1 MFIQKSLQKHMFC
14 WLLASTMAL
23 QAHAQNAPDAAN
35 SLKEVQVVNTSPLPG
50 IGIEKNKLPYDVQ
63 TFNSATLRQGNSLN
77 LSEYMTENLNGV
89 NVNDIQGSPYQSDVT
104 YRGLRASATLGA
116 SQGLSVYLDGVRVNE
131 PFGDVVNWDMF
142 PEAAF
147 DNVTLVPGS
156 NPIYG
161 LNTLG
166 GALAFTTKSGLT
178 TQGNELGLS
187 LGSFGRTKIDLTHGS
202 KSEDGWHRFIAGSAF
217 AEQGWRDESAGSL
230 QNLFVKVGRTQ
241 SDSNWDV
248 SFLSGSS
255 KLMGNGLTPSTNY
268 AGLDETSSSGVDG
281 LYERNRKAVYSYPDE
296 TKNTT
301 NLLTFN
307 VQRVLDANT
316 ELSATAYVR
325 RSTQNRIG
333 GDVECEDDGEDGCD
347 SFDDGTEDEIE
358 GEIRRSATSQ
368 TSYGLA
374 ANVTK
379 IWDAHQVTAGAALDK
394 SKSSYSSTE
403 QGCTLDATTRNV
415 STTDCSAAA
424 DNTAAVTGNTTSV
437 GIYLADTLTL
447 SPATH
452 VTFAGRY
459 NRSTV
464 SNTLTDYYDT
474 DVADDWGTGVVAA
487 KETFTYKKF
496 NPSLGLTHKLNDSLT
511 VFGNMGQ
518 SNRVPTVIELGC
530 ADSSNPCQLPTG
542 LQADPFLEQVVSRT
556 IEVGIRW
563 KNERNYALAASAYST
578 NNKNDILFVPSSTAG
593 MGYFDNFSKTR
604 YQGVDLNASKSWG
617 AWSLR
622 TQYSYLYA
630 TYQDNMSL
638 MSGDRTMSITPGTRM
653 AGLPMNTLKLHLDW
667 RMNDQLRLGA
677 STISTSKL
685 ITQGNEDG
693 LVGID
698 DDAAPASADASI
710 KGYTLLNL
718 SATYK
723 AEKGLE
729 FFAKINNAL
738 NKRYET
744 YGLIAANNFAL
755 DGSTLNNTD
764 GEQTVAKFVAPGA
777 TRSLWLGMRYK
788 F

>member
-1 MFIQKSLQKHMFC
+1 MFIKKSMQKPMLC
-14 WLLASTMAL
+14 LLLASAMAL
-23 QAHAQNAPDAAN
+23 QAHAQNAPEAAS

-50 IGIEKNKLPYDVQ
+50 IGIEKSKLPYDVQ

-104 YRGLRASATLGA
+104 YRGFRASATLGA
-116 SQGLSVYLDGVRVNE
+116 AQGLSVYLDGVRVNE

-142 PEAAF
+142 PEVAF

-202 KSEDGWHRFIAGSAF
+202 KSDDGWHRFIAGSAF
-217 AEQGWRDESAGSL
+217 SEQGWRNESAGSL

-241 SDSNWDV
+241 NDSNWDV

-268 AGLDETSSSGVDG
+268 DGVEDPKVVGVAGL
-281 LYERNRKAVYSYPDE
+281 YARNRNAVYSYPDE

-307 VQRVLDANT
+307 AQRVLDANT
-316 ELSATAYVR
+316 ELAATVYLR
-325 RSTQNRIG
+325 KSKQNRIG
-333 GDVECEDDGEDGCD
+333 GDVECDNTTGGSACDNFNGLAPDDEIDGEL
-347 SFDDGTEDEIE
+347 
-358 GEIRRSATSQ
+358 RRSITSQ
-368 TSYGLA
+368 NSYGVA
-374 ANVTK
+374 ANLTK
-379 IWDAHQVTAGAALDK
+379 ILDAHQLTVGAALDK
-394 SKSSYSSTE
+394 SKSAYSAT
-403 QGCTLDATTRNV
+403 QQPCTLNAITRNV
-415 STTDCSAAA
+415 STTDCSRAAG
-424 DNTAAVTGNTTSV
+424 NTAAVTGNSTALGV
-437 GIYLADTLTL
+437 YLADTYTL

-464 SNTLTDYYDT
+464 SNTLTDYFDANN
-474 DVADDWGTGVVAA
+474 DLQAGVVAP

-496 NPSLGLTHKLNDSLT
+496 NPSLGLTHKLNDSMT
-511 VFGNMGQ
+511 VFGNLGQ

-530 ADSSNPCQLPTG
+530 ADKNNPCQLPTG
-542 LQADPFLEQVVSRT
+542 LQADPFLNQVVSQT
-556 IEVGIRW
+556 IEVGMRW
-563 KNERNYALAASAYST
+563 KNERNYALAVSAYST
-578 NNKNDILFVPSSTAG
+578 NNKNDILFTPIAAGG
-593 MGYFDNFSKTR
+593 MGYFANFSKTR
-604 YQGVDLNASKSWG
+604 YQGVDLSASKSWG
-617 AWSLR
+617 VWSLR
-622 TQYSYLYA
+622 TQYSFLYA
-630 TYQDNMSL
+630 TYQDTAKL
-638 MSGDRTMSITPGTRM
+638 MSGDRNMSIKPGTRM

-667 RMNDQLRLGA
+667 QASEKLSLGA
-677 STISTSKL
+677 STVSTSKL
-685 ITQGNEDG
+685 VTQGNEDG
-693 LVGID
+693 LVGLD
-698 DDAAPASADASI
+698 NETVVTDAST

-723 AEKGLE
+723 AEKSLE
-729 FFAKINNAL
+729 FFGKINNAL

-744 YGLIAANNFAL
+744 YGLMAANNFAL
-755 DGSTLNNTD
+755 DGSTLNGTS
-764 GEQTVAKFVAPGA
+764 GEQTIAKFVAPGA

>member
-1 MFIQKSLQKHMFC
+1 MFIKKSMQKPMLC
-14 WLLASTMAL
+14 LLLASAMAL
-23 QAHAQNAPDAAN
+23 QAHAQNAPEAAN

-50 IGIEKNKLPYDVQ
+50 IGIEKSKLPFDVQ
-63 TFNSATLRQGNSLN
+63 TFNSANLRQGNSLN

-104 YRGLRASATLGA
+104 YRGFRASATLGA
-116 SQGLSVYLDGVRVNE
+116 AQGLSVYLDGVRVNE

-142 PEAAF
+142 PEVAF

-202 KSEDGWHRFIAGSAF
+202 KSDDGWHRFIAGSAF
-217 AEQGWRDESAGSL
+217 SEQGWRDESAGSL

-241 SDSNWDV
+241 NDSNWDV

-268 AGLDETSSSGVDG
+268 DGVEDPKVVGVAGL
-281 LYERNRKAVYSYPDE
+281 YARNRNAVYSYPDE

-307 VQRVLDANT
+307 AQRVLDANT
-316 ELSATAYVR
+316 ELAATVYVR
-325 RSTQNRIG
+325 KSKQNRIG
-333 GDVECEDDGEDGCD
+333 GDVECDNTTGGSACDNFNGLAPDDEIDGEL
-347 SFDDGTEDEIE
+347 
-358 GEIRRSATSQ
+358 RRSITSQ
-368 TSYGLA
+368 NSYGVA
-374 ANVTK
+374 ANLTK
-379 IWDAHQVTAGAALDK
+379 ILDAHQLTVGAALDK
-394 SKSSYSSTE
+394 SKSAYSAT
-403 QGCTLDATTRNV
+403 QQACTLNAITRNV
-415 STTDCSAAA
+415 STTDCSRAAG
-424 DNTAAVTGNTTSV
+424 NTAAVTGNSTALGV
-437 GIYLADTLTL
+437 YLADTYTL

-464 SNTLTDYYDT
+464 SNTLTDYFDANN
-474 DVADDWGTGVVAA
+474 DLQAGVVAP

-496 NPSLGLTHKLNDSLT
+496 NPSLGLTHKLNDSMT
-511 VFGNMGQ
+511 VFGNLGQ

-530 ADSSNPCQLPTG
+530 ADKNNPCQLPTG
-542 LQADPFLEQVVSRT
+542 LQADPFLNQVVSQT
-556 IEVGIRW
+556 IEVGMRW
-563 KNERNYALAASAYST
+563 RNERNYALAVSAYST
-578 NNKNDILFVPSSTAG
+578 NNKNDILFTPIAAGG
-593 MGYFDNFSKTR
+593 MGYFANFSKTR
-604 YQGVDLNASKSWG
+604 YQGVDLSASKSWG
-617 AWSLR
+617 VWSLR
-622 TQYSYLYA
+622 TQYSFLYA
-630 TYQDNMSL
+630 TYQDTAKL
-638 MSGDRTMSITPGTRM
+638 MSGDRNMSIKPGTRM

-667 RMNDQLRLGA
+667 QASEKLSLGA
-677 STISTSKL
+677 STVSTSKL
-685 ITQGNEDG
+685 VTQGNEDG
-693 LVGID
+693 LVGLD
-698 DDAAPASADASI
+698 NETVVTDAST

-723 AEKGLE
+723 AEKSLE
-729 FFAKINNAL
+729 FFGKINNAL

-744 YGLIAANNFAL
+744 YGLMAANNFAL
-755 DGSTLNNTD
+755 DGSTLNGTS
-764 GEQTVAKFVAPGA
+764 GEQTIAKFVAPGA

>member
-1 MFIQKSLQKHMFC
+1 MFC
-14 WLLASTMAL
+14 LVLASTITL
-23 QAHAQNAPDAAN
+23 QAHAQNAPEAAN

-178 TQGNELGLS
+178 TQGNELGIS
-187 LGSFGRTKIDLTHGS
+187 FGSFGRTKIDLTHGS
-202 KSEDGWHRFIAGSAF
+202 KSGDGWHRFIAGSAF
-217 AEQGWRDESAGSL
+217 NEQGWRDESAGSL

-241 SDSNWDV
+241 NDSNWDM
-248 SFLSGSS
+248 SFLSGNS

-268 AGLDETSSSGVDG
+268 AGLDEPTSPGVDG

-307 VQRVLDANT
+307 FQRVLDANT
-316 ELSATAYVR
+316 ELAATAYVR

-333 GDVECEDDGEDGCD
+333 GDVECDDGDGLGCD
-347 SFDDGTEDEIE
+347 DFLTPDDTIDGL
-358 GEIRRSATSQ
+358 IRRARTSQ
-368 TSYGLA
+368 TSYGVSTNL
-374 ANVTK
+374 TK
-379 IWDAHQVTAGAALDK
+379 ILDAHQVTAGAALDK
-394 SKSSYSSTE
+394 SKSSYSATE
-403 QGCTLDATTRNV
+403 QECALNDTTRNI
-415 STTDCSAAA
+415 STSDCSAAA
-424 DNTAAVTGNTTSV
+424 YDTASVTGNTTSV

-464 SNTLTDYYDT
+464 SNTLTDFFDANF
-474 DVADDWGTGVVAA
+474 DPQAGVVLA

-496 NPSLGLTHKLNDSLT
+496 NPSVGLTHKLNDSMT
-511 VFGNMGQ
+511 FFGNVGQ

-530 ADSSNPCQLPTG
+530 ADSANPCQLPTG

-556 IEVGIRW
+556 IEVGMRW
-563 KNERNYALAASAYST
+563 RNERNYALAVSAYNT
-578 NNKNDILFVPSSTAG
+578 NNKNDILFTPVSAG
-593 MGYFDNFSKTR
+593 LGYFDNFSKTR

-630 TYQDNMSL
+630 TYQDTMSL

-667 RMNDQLRLGA
+667 RVND
-677 STISTSKL
+677 K
-685 ITQGNEDG
+685 E
-693 LVGID
+693 
-698 DDAAPASADASI
+698 
-710 KGYTLLNL
+710 
-718 SATYK
+718 
-723 AEKGLE
+723 
-729 FFAKINNAL
+729 
-738 NKRYET
+738 
-744 YGLIAANNFAL
+744 
-755 DGSTLNNTD
+755 
-764 GEQTVAKFVAPGA
+764 
-777 TRSLWLGMRYK
+777 
-788 F
+788 

>member
-1 MFIQKSLQKHMFC
+1 MFIQKSLQKPMFC
-14 WLLASTMAL
+14 WLLASTLAI
-23 QAHAQNAPDAAN
+23 QAQAQNAPEAAN

-50 IGIEKNKLPYDVQ
+50 IGIEKSKLPFDVQ

-104 YRGLRASATLGA
+104 YRGFRASATLGA
-116 SQGLSVYLDGVRVNE
+116 AQGLSVYLDGVRVNE
-131 PFGDVVNWDMF
+131 AFGDVVNWDMF
-142 PEAAF
+142 PEVAF

-202 KSEDGWHRFIAGSAF
+202 KSDDGWHRFIAGSAF
-217 AEQGWRDESAGSL
+217 SEQGWRDESAGNL

-241 SDSNWDV
+241 NDSNWDV
-248 SFLSGSS
+248 SFLSGNS

-268 AGLDETSSSGVDG
+268 AGLDETTASGVDG

-307 VQRVLDANT
+307 FQRVLDANT

-333 GDVECEDDGEDGCD
+333 GDVECDEGNIAGCD
-347 SFDDGTEDEIE
+347 DFDTDATNVIDGL
-358 GEIRRSATSQ
+358 IRRSATSQ
-368 TSYGLA
+368 TSYGVATNL
-374 ANVTK
+374 TK
-379 IWDAHQVTAGAALDK
+379 VLDAHQVTAGAALDK
-394 SKSSYSSTE
+394 SKSTYSATE
-403 QGCTLDATTRNV
+403 QECTLNATTRNI
-415 STTDCSAAA
+415 STSDCSAAA
-424 DNTAAVTGNTTSV
+424 YDTAAVTGNTTAV
-437 GIYLADTLTL
+437 GIYLADTYTL
-447 SPATH
+447 APATH

-464 SNTLTDYYDT
+464 SNTLTDFYDT
-474 DVADDWGTGVVAA
+474 DVADGYGTGVVAA
-487 KETFTYKKF
+487 KETFTFKKF
-496 NPSLGLTHKLNDSLT
+496 NPSLGLTHKLNDSMT
-511 VFGNMGQ
+511 FFGNVGQ

-530 ADSSNPCQLPTG
+530 ADSANPCQLPTG
-542 LQADPFLEQVVSRT
+542 LQADPFLEQVVSQT
-556 IEVGIRW
+556 IEVGMRW
-563 KNERNYALAASAYST
+563 RNERNYALAVSAYTT
-578 NNKNDILFVPSSTAG
+578 NNKNDILFTPVSAG
-593 MGYFDNFSKTR
+593 LGYFDNFSKTR
-604 YQGVDLNASKSWG
+604 YQGVDLSASKSWG
-617 AWSLR
+617 VWSLR

-630 TYQDNMSL
+630 TYQDTASL

-667 RMNDQLRLGA
+667 RASEKLSLGA
-677 STISTSKL
+677 STVSTSRL

-698 DDAAPASADASI
+698 DAAAPASADAST

-723 AEKGLE
+723 VEKGLE
-729 FFAKINNAL
+729 FYGKINNAL

-755 DGSTLNNTD
+755 DGSTLNGTS

>member
-1 MFIQKSLQKHMFC
+1 MLIPKFLQIPMFC
-14 WLLASTMAL
+14 LVLNSTLAI
-23 QAHAQNAPDAAN
+23 QAQAQTAPEAAN

-50 IGIEKNKLPYDVQ
+50 IGIEKSKLPYDVQ

-104 YRGLRASATLGA
+104 YRGFRASATLGA
-116 SQGLSVYLDGVRVNE
+116 AQGLSVYLDGVRINE

-142 PEAAF
+142 PEVAL

-178 TQGNELGLS
+178 TQGNELGIS

-217 AEQGWRDESAGSL
+217 AEQGWRDESAGNL

-241 SDSNWDV
+241 NDSNWDV
-248 SFLSGSS
+248 SFLSGNS

-281 LYERNRKAVYSYPDE
+281 LYERNRNAVYSYPDE

-316 ELSATAYVR
+316 ELAATAYVR

-333 GDVECEDDGEDGCD
+333 GDVECIDVDGLGCD
-347 SFDDGTEDEIE
+347 DFLTPDDTIDGL
-358 GEIRRSATSQ
+358 IRRSATSQ

-379 IWDAHQVTAGAALDK
+379 ILDAHQVTAGAALDK

-403 QGCTLDATTRNV
+403 QECTLNDTTRNI
-415 STTDCSAAA
+415 STSDCSAAA
-424 DNTAAVTGNTTSV
+424 YDTAAVTGNTTSV
-437 GIYLADTLTL
+437 GIYVADTLSL

-464 SNTLTDYYDT
+464 SNTLTDYYDQDN
-474 DVADDWGTGVVAA
+474 DVYIAGVVAA

-496 NPSLGLTHKLNDSLT
+496 NPSLGLTHKLNDRT
-511 VFGNMGQ
+511 TFFGNVGQ
-518 SNRVPTVIELGC
+518 SNRVPTVMELGC
-530 ADSSNPCQLPTG
+530 ADSTNPCQLPTG

-556 IEVGIRW
+556 IEVGMRW
-563 KNERNYALAASAYST
+563 KNERNYALAVSAYST
-578 NNKNDILFVPSSTAG
+578 NNKNDILFTPVSAG
-593 MGYFDNFSKTR
+593 LGYFDNFSKTR

-630 TYQDNMSL
+630 TYQDTMSL

-667 RMNDQLRLGA
+667 RMNDKLSLGA

-698 DDAAPASADASI
+698 DAAAPASADASI

-744 YGLIAANNFAL
+744 YGLMAANNFAL
-755 DGSTLNNTD
+755 DGSTLNGTD

-777 TRSLWLGMRYK
+777 ARSLWLGMRYK

>member
-1 MFIQKSLQKHMFC
+1 MSIQTSLKKPCF
-14 WLLASTMAL
+14 LLALASTFAI
-23 QAHAQNAPDAAN
+23 QAQAENAPEAAN

-104 YRGLRASATLGA
+104 YRGFRASATLGA
-116 SQGLSVYLDGVRVNE
+116 AQGLSVYLDGVRVNE
-131 PFGDVVNWDMF
+131 AFGDVVNWDMF
-142 PEAAF
+142 PEVAF
-147 DNVTLVPGS
+147 DNVSLVPGS

-187 LGSFGRTKIDLTHGS
+187 LGSCGRTKIDLTHGS

-217 AEQGWRDESAGSL
+217 SEQGWRDESAGSL

-241 SDSNWDV
+241 NDSNWDV
-248 SFLSGSS
+248 SFLSGNS

-268 AGLDETSSSGVDG
+268 AGLDETTASGVDG

-333 GDVECEDDGEDGCD
+333 GDVECDDGDGTGCD
-347 SFDDGTEDEIE
+347 DFLSPDDTIDGL
-358 GEIRRSATSQ
+358 IRRSATSQ
-368 TSYGLA
+368 TSYGVATNL
-374 ANVTK
+374 TK
-379 IWDAHQVTAGAALDK
+379 ILDAHQVTAGAALDK
-394 SKSSYSSTE
+394 SKSTYSATE
-403 QGCTLDATTRNV
+403 QECTLNATTRNI
-415 STTDCSAAA
+415 STSDCSAAA
-424 DNTAAVTGNTTSV
+424 YDTAAVTGNTTAL
-437 GIYLADTLTL
+437 GIYLADTYTL

-474 DVADDWGTGVVAA
+474 NNADNWGTGVVAA

-496 NPSLGLTHKLNDSLT
+496 NPSLGLTHKLNDSMTL
-511 VFGNMGQ
+511 FGNVGQ

-530 ADSSNPCQLPTG
+530 ADSANPCQLPTG

-556 IEVGIRW
+556 IEVGMRW
-563 KNERNYALAASAYST
+563 RNERNYALAVSAYTT
-578 NNKNDILFVPSSTAG
+578 NNKNDILFTPVSAG
-593 MGYFDNFSKTR
+593 LGYFDNFSKTR
-604 YQGVDLNASKSWG
+604 YQGVDLSASKSWG
-617 AWSLR
+617 VWSLR

-630 TYQDNMSL
+630 TYQDTASL
-638 MSGDRTMSITPGTRM
+638 MSGDRIMSITPGTRM

-667 RMNDQLRLGA
+667 RASEKLSLGA
-677 STISTSKL
+677 TTVSTSRL

-698 DDAAPASADASI
+698 DAAAPASADAST

-723 AEKGLE
+723 VEKGLD
-729 FFAKINNAL
+729 FYGKINNAL

-755 DGSTLNNTD
+755 DGSTLNGTS

-777 TRSLWLGMRYK
+777 SRSLWLGMRYK

>member
-1 MFIQKSLQKHMFC
+1 MSIQTSLKKTCF
-14 WLLASTMAL
+14 LLALASNLAI
-23 QAHAQNAPDAAN
+23 QAHAQNAPEATN

-50 IGIEKNKLPYDVQ
+50 MGIEKSKLPYDVQ
-63 TFNSATLRQGNSLN
+63 TFNSATMRQGNSLN
-77 LSEYMTENLNGV
+77 LSEYITENLNGV

-104 YRGLRASATLGA
+104 YRGFRASATLGA
-116 SQGLSVYLDGVRVNE
+116 AQGLSVYLDGVRVNE

-142 PEAAF
+142 PEIAF
-147 DNVTLVPGS
+147 ENVTLVPGS

-178 TQGNELGLS
+178 TQGNELGMS

-217 AEQGWRDESAGSL
+217 SEQGWRDESAGNL

-241 SDSNWDV
+241 NDSNWDV
-248 SFLSGSS
+248 SFLSGNS

-268 AGLDETSSSGVDG
+268 GGVADPNSAGVAG

-307 VQRVLDANT
+307 VQRMLDANT
-316 ELSATAYVR
+316 ELAATAYVR
-325 RSTQNRIG
+325 RSTQNRLA
-333 GDVECEDDGEDGCD
+333 GDVECANATGGTATDCNDFETPLYEIDGL
-347 SFDDGTEDEIE
+347 
-358 GEIRRSATSQ
+358 IRRSATSQ
-368 TSYGLA
+368 TSYGVATNL
-374 ANVTK
+374 TK

-394 SKSSYSSTE
+394 SKSTYSATE
-403 QGCTLDATTRNV
+403 QECTLNATTRNI
-415 STTDCSAAA
+415 STSDCSAAA
-424 DNTAAVTGNTTSV
+424 YDTAAVTGNTTAV

-464 SNTLTDYYDT
+464 SNTLTDYYDANN
-474 DVADDWGTGVVAA
+474 VWQAGVVAA

-496 NPSLGLTHKLNDSLT
+496 NPSLGLTHKLNDSMT
-511 VFGNMGQ
+511 FFGNVGQ

-530 ADSSNPCQLPTG
+530 ADSANPCQLPTG
-542 LQADPFLEQVVSRT
+542 LQADPFLKQVVSQT
-556 IEVGIRW
+556 IEVGMRW
-563 KNERNYALAASAYST
+563 KNERNYSLAVSAYTT
-578 NNKNDILFVPSSTAG
+578 NNKNDILFKPSTTAG
-593 MGYFDNFSKTR
+593 MGYFENFSKTR
-604 YQGVDLNASKSWG
+604 YQGVDLSASKSWG
-617 AWSLR
+617 VWSLR

-630 TYQDNMSL
+630 TYQDTASL
-638 MSGDRTMSITPGTRM
+638 MSGDRIMSITPGTRM

-667 RMNDQLRLGA
+667 RASEKLSLGA
-677 STISTSKL
+677 TTVSTSRL

-698 DDAAPASADASI
+698 DAAAPASADAST

-723 AEKGLE
+723 VEKGLD
-729 FFAKINNAL
+729 FYGKINNAL

-755 DGSTLNNTD
+755 DGSTLNGTS

-777 TRSLWLGMRYK
+777 SRSLWLGMRYK

>member
-1 MFIQKSLQKHMFC
+1 MFC
-14 WLLASTMAL
+14 LLLASTLAI
-23 QAHAQNAPDAAN
+23 QAHAQNAPEAAN

-50 IGIEKNKLPYDVQ
+50 IGIEKSKLPYDVQ

-104 YRGLRASATLGA
+104 YRGFRASATLGA
-116 SQGLSVYLDGVRVNE
+116 AQGLSVYLDGVRVNE
-131 PFGDVVNWDMF
+131 AFGDVVNWDMF
-142 PEAAF
+142 PEVAF

-217 AEQGWRDESAGSL
+217 SEQGWRDESAGSL
-230 QNLFVKVGRTQ
+230 QNLFVKLGRTQ
-241 SDSNWDV
+241 NDSNWDV
-248 SFLSGSS
+248 SFLSGNS

-268 AGLDETSSSGVDG
+268 AGLDETTASGVDG

-307 VQRVLDANT
+307 FQRVLDANT
-316 ELSATAYVR
+316 ELSATAYIR

-333 GDVECEDDGEDGCD
+333 GDVECDDEDDDGCSTLD
-347 SFDDGTEDEIE
+347 GVDDTIE
-358 GEIRRSATSQ
+358 GEIRRSTTSQ
-368 TSYGLA
+368 TSYGVA
-374 ANVTK
+374 TNITK

-415 STTDCSAAA
+415 STSDCSAAA

-437 GIYLADTLTL
+437 GIYLADTYTL

-474 DVADDWGTGVVAA
+474 NNDDDWGTGVVAA

-496 NPSLGLTHKLNDSLT
+496 NPSLGLTHKLNDSMT
-511 VFGNMGQ
+511 FFGNVGQ

-530 ADSSNPCQLPTG
+530 ADSANPCQLPTG
-542 LQADPFLEQVVSRT
+542 LQADPFLEQVVSQT
-556 IEVGIRW
+556 IEVGMRW
-563 KNERNYALAASAYST
+563 KNERNYALAVSAYTT
-578 NNKNDILFVPSSTAG
+578 NNKNDILFTPVSAG
-593 MGYFDNFSKTR
+593 LGYFDNFSKTR
-604 YQGVDLNASKSWG
+604 YQGVDLSASKSWG
-617 AWSLR
+617 VWSLR

-630 TYQDNMSL
+630 TYQDTASL

-667 RMNDQLRLGA
+667 RANEKLSLGA
-677 STISTSKL
+677 STVSTSRL

-698 DDAAPASADASI
+698 DDASPASADAST

-729 FFAKINNAL
+729 FYGKINNAL

-755 DGSTLNNTD
+755 DGSTLNGTS

-777 TRSLWLGMRYK
+777 TRSLLLGMRYK

>member
-1 MFIQKSLQKHMFC
+1 MFINKSLQKPMFC
-14 WLLASTMAL
+14 LLLASTL
-23 QAHAQNAPDAAN
+23 SIQAHAQNAPEAAN

-50 IGIEKNKLPYDVQ
+50 IGIEKSKLPYDVQ

-104 YRGLRASATLGA
+104 YRGFRASATLGA
-116 SQGLSVYLDGVRVNE
+116 AQGLSVYLDGVRVNE
-131 PFGDVVNWDMF
+131 AFGDVVNWDMF
-142 PEAAF
+142 PEVAF

-217 AEQGWRDESAGSL
+217 SEQGWRDESAGSL
-230 QNLFVKVGRTQ
+230 QNLFVKLGRTQ
-241 SDSNWDV
+241 NDSNWDV
-248 SFLSGSS
+248 SFLSGNS

-268 AGLDETSSSGVDG
+268 AGLDETTASGVDG

-307 VQRVLDANT
+307 FQRVLDANT
-316 ELSATAYVR
+316 ELSATAYIR

-333 GDVECEDDGEDGCD
+333 GDVECDDNDDDGCSTLDGV
-347 SFDDGTEDEIE
+347 DDTIDGL
-358 GEIRRSATSQ
+358 IRRSATSQ
-368 TSYGLA
+368 TSYGVATNL
-374 ANVTK
+374 TK

-394 SKSSYSSTE
+394 SKSTYSATE
-403 QGCTLDATTRNV
+403 QECTLNATTRNI
-415 STTDCSAAA
+415 STSDCSAAA
-424 DNTAAVTGNTTSV
+424 YDTAAVTGNTTAL
-437 GIYLADTLTL
+437 GIYLADTFTL

-474 DVADDWGTGVVAA
+474 NNADDWGTGVVAA

-496 NPSLGLTHKLNDSLT
+496 NPSLGLTHKLNDSMT
-511 VFGNMGQ
+511 FFGNVGQ

-530 ADSSNPCQLPTG
+530 ADSANPCQLPTG
-542 LQADPFLEQVVSRT
+542 LQADPFLEQVVSQT
-556 IEVGIRW
+556 IEVGMRW
-563 KNERNYALAASAYST
+563 KNERNYALAVSAYTT
-578 NNKNDILFVPSSTAG
+578 NNKNDILFTPVSAG
-593 MGYFDNFSKTR
+593 LGYFDNFSKTR
-604 YQGVDLNASKSWG
+604 YQGVDLSASKSWG
-617 AWSLR
+617 VWSLR

-630 TYQDNMSL
+630 TYQDTASL

-667 RMNDQLRLGA
+667 RANEKLSLGA
-677 STISTSKL
+677 STVSTSRL

-698 DDAAPASADASI
+698 DDASPASADAST

-729 FFAKINNAL
+729 FYGKINNAL

-755 DGSTLNNTD
+755 DGSTLNGTS

-777 TRSLWLGMRYK
+777 TRSLLLGMRYK

>member
-1 MFIQKSLQKHMFC
+1 MSAHKSLNPP
-14 WLLASTMAL
+14 LLLAALASTVAFYS
-23 QAHAQNAPDAAN
+23 HAQSTTDALN
-35 SLKEVQVVNTSPLPG
+35 SLKEVQVINTSPLPG

-104 YRGLRASATLGA
+104 YRGFRASATLGA

-142 PEAAF
+142 PEIAF

-202 KSEDGWHRFIAGSAF
+202 KSDDGWHRFIAGSAF
-217 AEQGWRDESAGSL
+217 SEQGWRDESAGSL

-241 SDSNWDV
+241 NDNNWDL
-248 SFLSGSS
+248 SFLSGNS

-268 AGLDETSSSGVDG
+268 GGVQDPTSAGVAG

-307 VQRVLDANT
+307 FQRVLDANT
-316 ELSATAYVR
+316 ELAATAYVR

-333 GDVECEDDGEDGCD
+333 GDVECADVTGGTATDCNDFDTPLYEIDGL
-347 SFDDGTEDEIE
+347 
-358 GEIRRSATSQ
+358 IRRSTTSQ
-368 TSYGLA
+368 TSYGVATNL
-374 ANVTK
+374 TK
-379 IWDAHQVTAGAALDK
+379 ILDAHQVTVGAALDK
-394 SKSSYSSTE
+394 SKSTYSATE
-403 QGCTLDATTRNV
+403 QSCTLDAVTRNI
-415 STTDCSAAA
+415 STSDCAAA
-424 DNTAAVTGNTTSV
+424 AYNTAAVTGNTTAV
-437 GIYLADTLTL
+437 GIYLADTYTL

-474 DVADDWGTGVVAA
+474 DIADGYGTGVVAP
-487 KETFTYKKF
+487 KESFTFKKF
-496 NPSLGLTHKLNDSLT
+496 NPSLGMVHKLSDSMT
-511 VFGNMGQ
+511 VFGNVGQ

-530 ADSSNPCQLPTG
+530 ADSTNPCQLPTG
-542 LQADPFLEQVVSRT
+542 LQADPELKQVVSQT
-556 IEVGIRW
+556 IEVGMRW
-563 KNERNYALAASAYST
+563 KNERNYALAVSAYST
-578 NNKNDILFVPSSTAG
+578 NNKNDILFTPIASGG
-593 MGYFDNFSKTR
+593 MGYFANFSKTR
-604 YQGVDLNASKSWG
+604 YQGVDLSASKSWG
-617 AWSLR
+617 VWSFR
-622 TQYSYLYA
+622 TQYSFLYS
-630 TYQDNMSL
+630 TYQDTASL
-638 MSGDRTMSITPGTRM
+638 MSGNRNMSVTPGTRM

-667 RMNDQLRLGA
+667 QASEKLSLGA
-677 STISTSKL
+677 STVSTSKR

-693 LVGID
+693 LIGLDNETV
-698 DDAAPASADASI
+698 AADAST

-729 FFAKINNAL
+729 FFGKINNAL

-744 YGLIAANNFAL
+744 YGLMAANNFAL
-755 DGSTLNNTD
+755 DGSTLNGTA
-764 GEQTVAKFVAPGA
+764 GEQTIAKFVAPGA
-777 TRSLWLGMRYK
+777 KRSLWLGMRYK

>member
-1 MFIQKSLQKHMFC
+1 MLIKK
-14 WLLASTMAL
+14 LLKTRPLVTAIACGFAL
-23 QAHAQNAPDAAN
+23 HAQAQNAPEAAN
-35 SLKEVQVVNTSPLPG
+35 RLKEVQVVNTSPLPG
-50 IGIEKNKLPYDVQ
+50 IGIEKSKLPYEVQ

-77 LSEYMTENLNGV
+77 LSEYLTENLNGV

-104 YRGLRASATLGA
+104 YRGFRASATLGA

-131 PFGDVVNWDMF
+131 AFGDVVNWDMF

-202 KSEDGWHRFIAGSAF
+202 KSADGWHRFIAGTAF
-217 AEQGWRDESAGSL
+217 SEQGWRDESAGSL

-241 SDSNWDV
+241 NDNNWDV
-248 SFLSGSS
+248 SFLTGSS
-255 KLMGNGLTPSTNY
+255 KLLGNGLTPSTNY
-268 AGLDETSSSGVDG
+268 DGVEDPKAAGVAG

-307 VQRVLDANT
+307 FQRLLDANT

-325 RSTQNRIG
+325 KGKQNRLG
-333 GDVECEDDGEDGCD
+333 GDVECDDNGLAGCD
-347 SFDDGTEDEIE
+347 AFDTGTPADNDVIDGL
-358 GEIRRSATSQ
+358 IRRSSTSQ
-368 TSYGLA
+368 TSYGVATNL
-374 ANVTK
+374 TK
-379 IWDAHQVTAGAALDK
+379 ILDAHQLTVGAALDK
-394 SKSSYSSTE
+394 SKSTYSASE
-403 QGCTLDATTRNV
+403 QECTLNPTNRNI
-415 STTDCSAAA
+415 STSDCSAAA
-424 DNTAAVTGNTTSV
+424 DTTAGVTGNTTAL
-437 GIYLADTLTL
+437 GIYLADTFTL

-452 VTFAGRY
+452 VTLAGRY
-459 NRSTV
+459 NRSSV
-464 SNTLTDYYDT
+464 SNTLTDYFDANN
-474 DVADDWGTGVVAA
+474 DPQAGVVAP
-487 KETFTYKKF
+487 KESFTFKKF
-496 NPSLGLTHKLNDSLT
+496 NPSLGLTHKLNDGLT
-511 VFGNMGQ
+511 VFGNVGQ

-530 ADSSNPCQLPTG
+530 ADKNNPCQLPTG
-542 LQADPFLEQVVSRT
+542 LQADPFLEQVVSQT
-556 IEVGIRW
+556 IEVGMRW
-563 KNERNYALAASAYST
+563 KNERDYALAVSGYST
-578 NNKNDILFVPSSTAG
+578 NNKNDILFTPIATGG
-593 MGYFDNFSKTR
+593 MGYFANFSKTR
-604 YQGVDLNASKSWG
+604 YQGVDLSASKSWG
-617 AWSLR
+617 VWSLR

-630 TYQDNMSL
+630 TYQDTASL
-638 MSGDRTMSITPGTRM
+638 MSGDRNMSIKPGTRM
-653 AGLPMNTLKLHLDW
+653 AGLPMNTLKLHLNW
-667 RMNDQLRLGA
+667 QANEKLSLGA
-677 STISTSKL
+677 STVSTSRL

-693 LVGID
+693 LVGLD
-698 DDAAPASADASI
+698 DETVTTDASI

-729 FFAKINNAL
+729 LFGKINNAL

-744 YGLIAANNFAL
+744 YGLMAANFFAL
-755 DGSTLNNTD
+755 DGSTLNGTD
-764 GEQTVAKFVAPGA
+764 GEQTIAKFVAPGA
-777 TRSLWLGMRYK
+777 TRSLMVGLRYK

>member
-1 MFIQKSLQKHMFC
+1 
-14 WLLASTMAL
+14 
-23 QAHAQNAPDAAN
+23 
-35 SLKEVQVVNTSPLPG
+35 
-50 IGIEKNKLPYDVQ
+50 
-63 TFNSATLRQGNSLN
+63 
-77 LSEYMTENLNGV
+77 
-89 NVNDIQGSPYQSDVT
+89 
-104 YRGLRASATLGA
+104 
-116 SQGLSVYLDGVRVNE
+116 
-131 PFGDVVNWDMF
+131 
-142 PEAAF
+142 
-147 DNVTLVPGS
+147 VPGS

-178 TQGNELGLS
+178 TQGNELGIS
-187 LGSFGRTKIDLTHGS
+187 FGSFGRTKIDLTHGS
-202 KSEDGWHRFIAGSAF
+202 KSGDGWHRFIAGSAF
-217 AEQGWRDESAGSL
+217 SEQGWRDESAGSL

-241 SDSNWDV
+241 NDSNWDM

-268 AGLDETSSSGVDG
+268 AGLDEPTASGVDG

-333 GDVECEDDGEDGCD
+333 GDVECQDGATPEDGCD
-347 SFDDGTEDEIE
+347 NFDGANADEIE
-358 GEIRRSATSQ
+358 GEIRRSETSQ
-368 TSYGLA
+368 TSYGIS
-374 ANVTK
+374 ANITK
-379 IWDAHQVTAGAALDK
+379 ILDAHQLTAGAALDK

-403 QGCTLDATTRNV
+403 QGCTLDAATRNV

-464 SNTLTDYYDT
+464 SNTLTDFYDT
-474 DVADDWGTGVVAA
+474 DVNDDWGTGVVAA

-496 NPSLGLTHKLNDSLT
+496 NPSVGLTHKLNDSMT
-511 VFGNMGQ
+511 FFGNVGQ

-530 ADSSNPCQLPTG
+530 ADSANPCQLPTG

-556 IEVGIRW
+556 IEVGMRW
-563 KNERNYALAASAYST
+563 KNERNYALAVSAYNT
-578 NNKNDILFVPSSTAG
+578 NNKNDILFTPVSAG
-593 MGYFDNFSKTR
+593 LGYFDNFSKTR

-630 TYQDNMSL
+630 TYQDTMSL

-667 RMNDQLRLGA
+667 RVNDKLSLGA

-693 LVGID
+693 LIGID
-698 DDAAPASADASI
+698 DESVSADAST

-718 SATYK
+718 SASYK

-729 FFAKINNAL
+729 FFGKINNAL

-755 DGSTLNNTD
+755 DGSTLNGTA
-764 GEQTVAKFVAPGA
+764 GEQTISKFVAPGA
-777 TRSLWLGMRYK
+777 TRSLLVGMRYK

>member
-1 MFIQKSLQKHMFC
+1 MFYLAM
-14 WLLASTMAL
+14 ASTMAL
-23 QAHAQNAPDAAN
+23 HSHAQNAPEAAN

-50 IGIEKNKLPYDVQ
+50 IGIEKNKLPYEVQ
-63 TFNSATLRQGNSLN
+63 SVNSATLRQGNSLN

-131 PFGDVVNWDMF
+131 PFGDVVNWDLF

-178 TQGNELGLS
+178 TQGNELGIS
-187 LGSFGRTKIDLTHGS
+187 FGSFGRTKIDLTHGS
-202 KSEDGWHRFIAGSAF
+202 KSADGWHRFIAGSAF
-217 AEQGWRDESAGSL
+217 NEQGWRDESAGSL
-230 QNLFVKVGRTQ
+230 QNLFVNVGRTQ
-241 SDSNWDV
+241 NDNNWDL

-268 AGLDETSSSGVDG
+268 AGLDEPTSPGVDG

-296 TKNTT
+296 TKNNT

-333 GDVECEDDGEDGCD
+333 GDVECEDESEDGCD
-347 SFDDGTEDEIE
+347 TFDGTEDIIE
-358 GEIRRSATSQ
+358 GEIRRSTTSQ
-368 TSYGLA
+368 TSYGVATNL
-374 ANVTK
+374 TK
-379 IWDAHQVTAGAALDK
+379 IWDAHQVTVGAALDK
-394 SKSSYSSTE
+394 SKSTYSATQQE
-403 QGCTLDATTRNV
+403 CTLNATTRNV
-415 STTDCSAAA
+415 STTDCPDAAE
-424 DNTAAVTGNTTSV
+424 DTAAVTGSTTAL
-437 GIYLADTLTL
+437 GIYLADTYTL

-464 SNTLTDYYDT
+464 SNTLTDYFDANF
-474 DVADDWGTGVVAA
+474 DPQTGVVAA

-496 NPSLGLTHKLNDSLT
+496 NPSLGLTHKLNDSMT
-511 VFGNMGQ
+511 FFGNVGQ

-530 ADSSNPCQLPTG
+530 ADSTNPCQLPTG

-556 IEVGIRW
+556 IEVGMRW
-563 KNERNYALAASAYST
+563 KNERNYALAVSAYNT
-578 NNKNDILFVPSSTAG
+578 NNKNDILFTPVSAG
-593 MGYFDNFSKTR
+593 LGYFDNFSKTR

-667 RMNDQLRLGA
+667 RVNDKLSLGA
-677 STISTSKL
+677 STISTSRL

-693 LVGID
+693 MIGID
-698 DDAAPASADASI
+698 DEAVSADAST

-718 SATYK
+718 SASYK
-723 AEKGLE
+723 AAKGLE
-729 FFAKINNAL
+729 FFGKINNAL

-744 YGLIAANNFAL
+744 YGLMAANNFAL
-755 DGSTLNNTD
+755 DGSTLNGTD
-764 GEQTVAKFVAPGA
+764 GEQTIAKFVAPGA
-777 TRSLWLGMRYK
+777 TRSLWLGLRYK
-788 F
+788 C

>member
-1 MFIQKSLQKHMFC
+1 
-14 WLLASTMAL
+14 
-23 QAHAQNAPDAAN
+23 
-35 SLKEVQVVNTSPLPG
+35 
-50 IGIEKNKLPYDVQ
+50 
-63 TFNSATLRQGNSLN
+63 
-77 LSEYMTENLNGV
+77 
-89 NVNDIQGSPYQSDVT
+89 
-104 YRGLRASATLGA
+104 
-116 SQGLSVYLDGVRVNE
+116 
-131 PFGDVVNWDMF
+131 MF
-142 PEAAF
+142 PEVAF

-217 AEQGWRDESAGSL
+217 SEQGWRDESAGSL
-230 QNLFVKVGRTQ
+230 QNLFVKLGRTQ
-241 SDSNWDV
+241 NDSNWDV
-248 SFLSGSS
+248 SFLSGNS

-268 AGLDETSSSGVDG
+268 AGLDETTASGVDG

-307 VQRVLDANT
+307 FQRVLDANT

-333 GDVECEDDGEDGCD
+333 GDVECDDGDADGACD
-347 SFDDGTEDEIE
+347 NLSTGIDTIDGL
-358 GEIRRSATSQ
+358 IRRSATSQ
-368 TSYGLA
+368 TSYGVATNL
-374 ANVTK
+374 TK

-394 SKSSYSSTE
+394 SKSTYSATE
-403 QGCTLDATTRNV
+403 QECTLNATTRNI
-415 STTDCSAAA
+415 STSDCSAAA
-424 DNTAAVTGNTTSV
+424 DDTAAVTGNTTAL
-437 GIYLADTLTL
+437 GIYLADTFTL

-474 DVADDWGTGVVAA
+474 NNAEDWGTGVVAA

-496 NPSLGLTHKLNDSLT
+496 NPSLGLTHKLNDSMT
-511 VFGNMGQ
+511 FFGNVGQ

-530 ADSSNPCQLPTG
+530 ADSANPCQLPTG
-542 LQADPFLEQVVSRT
+542 LQADPFLEQVVSQT
-556 IEVGIRW
+556 IEVGMRW
-563 KNERNYALAASAYST
+563 KNERNYALAVSAYTT
-578 NNKNDILFVPSSTAG
+578 NNKNDILFTPVSAG
-593 MGYFDNFSKTR
+593 LGYFDNFSKTR
-604 YQGVDLNASKSWG
+604 YQGVDLIASKSWG
-617 AWSLR
+617 VWSLR

-630 TYQDNMSL
+630 TYQDTASL

-667 RMNDQLRLGA
+667 RANEKLSLGA
-677 STISTSKL
+677 STVSTSRL

-698 DDAAPASADASI
+698 DDASPASADAST

-729 FFAKINNAL
+729 FYGKINNAL

-755 DGSTLNNTD
+755 DGSTLNGTS

-777 TRSLWLGMRYK
+777 TRSLLLGMRYK

>member
-1 MFIQKSLQKHMFC
+1 MSIQTSLKKTCF
-14 WLLASTMAL
+14 LLALASNLAI
-23 QAHAQNAPDAAN
+23 QAHAQNAPEATN
-35 SLKEVQVVNTSPLPG
+35 SLREVQVVNTSPLPG
-50 IGIEKNKLPYDVQ
+50 MGIEKSKLPYDVQ
-63 TFNSATLRQGNSLN
+63 TFNSATMRQGNSLN
-77 LSEYMTENLNGV
+77 LSEYITENLNGV

-104 YRGLRASATLGA
+104 YRGFRASATLGA
-116 SQGLSVYLDGVRVNE
+116 AQGLSVYLDGVRVNE

-142 PEAAF
+142 PEIAF
-147 DNVTLVPGS
+147 ENVTLVPGS

-178 TQGNELGLS
+178 TQGNELGMS

-217 AEQGWRDESAGSL
+217 SEQGWRDESAGNL

-241 SDSNWDV
+241 NDSNWDV
-248 SFLSGSS
+248 SFLSGNS
-255 KLMGNGLTPSTNY
+255 KLMGNGLTPSMNY
-268 AGLDETSSSGVDG
+268 GGVADPNSAGVAG

-307 VQRVLDANT
+307 VQRMLDANT
-316 ELSATAYVR
+316 ELAATAYVR
-325 RSTQNRIG
+325 RSTQNRLA
-333 GDVECEDDGEDGCD
+333 GDVECANATGGTATDCNDFETPLYEIDGL
-347 SFDDGTEDEIE
+347 
-358 GEIRRSATSQ
+358 IRRSATSQ
-368 TSYGLA
+368 TSYGVATNL
-374 ANVTK
+374 TK
-379 IWDAHQVTAGAALDK
+379 IWDAHQVTVGAALDK
-394 SKSSYSSTE
+394 SKSTYSATE
-403 QGCTLDATTRNV
+403 QECTLNATTRNI
-415 STTDCSAAA
+415 STSDCSAAA
-424 DNTAAVTGNTTSV
+424 YDTAAVTGNTTAV

-464 SNTLTDYYDT
+464 SNTLTDYYDANN
-474 DVADDWGTGVVAA
+474 VWQAGVVAA

-496 NPSLGLTHKLNDSLT
+496 NPSLGLTHKLNDSMT
-511 VFGNMGQ
+511 FFGNVGQ

-530 ADSSNPCQLPTG
+530 ADSANPCQLPTG
-542 LQADPFLEQVVSRT
+542 LQADPFLKQVVSQT
-556 IEVGIRW
+556 IEVGMRW
-563 KNERNYALAASAYST
+563 KNERNYSLAVSAYTT
-578 NNKNDILFVPSSTAG
+578 NNKNDILFKPSTTAG
-593 MGYFDNFSKTR
+593 MGYFENFSKTR
-604 YQGVDLNASKSWG
+604 YQGVDLSASKSWG
-617 AWSLR
+617 VWSLR

-630 TYQDNMSL
+630 TYQDTASL

-667 RMNDQLRLGA
+667 QASEKLSLGA
-677 STISTSKL
+677 STVTTSRR

-693 LVGID
+693 LIGLDNETV
-698 DDAAPASADASI
+698 AADAST

-755 DGSTLNNTD
+755 DGSTLNGTS

-777 TRSLWLGMRYK
+777 SRSLWLGMRYK

>member
-1 MFIQKSLQKHMFC
+1 MLIKNLFKFSPVMV
-14 WLLASTMAL
+14 AMACGFAL
-23 QAHAQNAPDAAN
+23 HAQAQNAPEAGN

-50 IGIEKNKLPYDVQ
+50 IGIEKNKLPYEVQ

-77 LSEYMTENLNGV
+77 LSKFMTENLNGV

-104 YRGLRASATLGA
+104 YRGFRASATLGA

-131 PFGDVVNWDMF
+131 AFGDVVNWDMF

-202 KSEDGWHRFIAGSAF
+202 KSADGWHRFIAGSAF
-217 AEQGWRDESAGSL
+217 SEQGWRDESAGSL

-241 SDSNWDV
+241 NDNNWDM
-248 SFLSGSS
+248 SFLSGGS

-268 AGLDETSSSGVDG
+268 DGVEDPKAAGVAG

-307 VQRVLDANT
+307 FQRVLDANT

-325 RSTQNRIG
+325 RSKQNRLG
-333 GDVECEDDGEDGCD
+333 GDVECDDTTGDGCD
-347 SFDDGTEDEIE
+347 DFLTPDDTIDGL
-358 GEIRRSATSQ
+358 IRRSATSQ
-368 TSYGLA
+368 TSYGVATNL
-374 ANVTK
+374 TK
-379 IWDAHQVTAGAALDK
+379 ILDAHQLTVGAALDK
-394 SKSSYSSTE
+394 SKSAYSATE
-403 QGCTLDATTRNV
+403 QECTLNATTRNI
-415 STTDCSAAA
+415 STSDCSAAA
-424 DNTAAVTGNTTSV
+424 DNTAGVTGNSTAL
-437 GIYLADTLTL
+437 GLYLSDTLTL

-452 VTFAGRY
+452 VTIAGRY
-459 NRSTV
+459 NRSSV
-464 SNTLTDYYDT
+464 SNTLTDYFDANN
-474 DVADDWGTGVVAA
+474 DLQAGVVAA
-487 KETFTYKKF
+487 KESFTFKKF
-496 NPSLGLTHKLNDSLT
+496 NPSLGLTHKLNDGLT
-511 VFGNMGQ
+511 VFGNVGQ

-530 ADSSNPCQLPTG
+530 ADSTNPCQLPTG
-542 LQADPFLEQVVSRT
+542 LQADPFLEQVVSQT
-556 IEVGIRW
+556 IEVGMRW
-563 KNERNYALAASAYST
+563 RNERNYALAVSAYST
-578 NNKNDILFVPSSTAG
+578 NNKNDILFTPSATAG
-593 MGYFDNFSKTR
+593 MGYFANFSKTR
-604 YQGVDLNASKSWG
+604 YQGLDLSASKSWG
-617 AWSLR
+617 VWSLR

-630 TYQDNMSL
+630 TYQDTAPL
-638 MSGDRTMSITPGTRM
+638 MSGDRSMSIKPGTRM

-667 RMNDQLRLGA
+667 QASEKLSLGA
-677 STISTSKL
+677 STVSTSRL

-693 LVGID
+693 LVGLND
-698 DDAAPASADASI
+698 ETVATDAST

-723 AEKGLE
+723 VEKGLE
-729 FFAKINNAL
+729 FYGKINNAL

-744 YGLIAANNFAL
+744 YGLMAANNFAL
-755 DGSTLNNTD
+755 DGSSLNGTA

-777 TRSLWLGMRYK
+777 TRSLMVGLRYK

>member
-1 MFIQKSLQKHMFC
+1 MLVRNLLKSPPVL
-14 WLLASTMAL
+14 MAMACGFAL
-23 QAHAQNAPDAAN
+23 HAQAQIAPETAN

-50 IGIEKNKLPYDVQ
+50 IGIEKDKLPYEVQ

-77 LSEYMTENLNGV
+77 LSEFMTENLNGV

-104 YRGLRASATLGA
+104 YRGFRASATLGA

-131 PFGDVVNWDMF
+131 AFGDVVNWDIF

-202 KSEDGWHRFIAGSAF
+202 KSANGWHRFIAGTAF
-217 AEQGWRDESAGSL
+217 SEQGWRDESAGSL

-241 SDSNWDV
+241 NDSNWDM
-248 SFLSGSS
+248 SFLSGNS

-268 AGLDETSSSGVDG
+268 DGVEDPKAAGVAG

-296 TKNTT
+296 TKNST

-307 VQRVLDANT
+307 FQRVLDANT

-325 RSTQNRIG
+325 RSKQNRLG
-333 GDVECEDDGEDGCD
+333 GDVECDDNGTAGCD
-347 SFDDGTEDEIE
+347 SFDTGVPANDDVIDGL
-358 GEIRRSATSQ
+358 IRRSTTSQ
-368 TSYGLA
+368 TSYGVATNL
-374 ANVTK
+374 TK
-379 IWDAHQVTAGAALDK
+379 IWDAHQVTVGAALDK
-394 SKSSYSSTE
+394 SKSTYSATE
-403 QGCTLDATTRNV
+403 QECTLNATTRNI
-415 STTDCSAAA
+415 STSDCSAGA
-424 DNTAAVTGNTTSV
+424 DNTAAVTGNSTAL
-437 GIYLADTLTL
+437 GLYLSDTLTL
-447 SPATH
+447 SPATY
-452 VTFAGRY
+452 VTLAGRY
-459 NRSTV
+459 NRSSV
-464 SNTLTDYYDT
+464 SNTLTDYVDANN
-474 DVADDWGTGVVAA
+474 DPQAGVVAP
-487 KETFTYKKF
+487 KESFTFKKF
-496 NPSLGLTHKLNDSLT
+496 NPSLGVTHKLNDGLT
-511 VFGNMGQ
+511 VFGNVGQ

-530 ADSSNPCQLPTG
+530 ADKNNPCQLPTG
-542 LQADPFLEQVVSRT
+542 LQTDPFLEQVVSQT
-556 IEVGIRW
+556 IEVGMRW

-578 NNKNDILFVPSSTAG
+578 NNKNDILFTPIATGG
-593 MGYFDNFSKTR
+593 MGYFANFSKTR

-617 AWSLR
+617 VWSLR
-622 TQYSYLYA
+622 TQYSFLYA
-630 TYQDNMSL
+630 TYQADASL
-638 MSGDRTMSITPGTRM
+638 MSGDRNMSIKSGTRM
-653 AGLPMNTLKLHLDW
+653 AGLPMNTLKLHLNW
-667 RMNDQLRLGA
+667 QASEKLFLGA
-677 STISTSKL
+677 STVSTSKL

-693 LVGID
+693 LVGLD
-698 DDAAPASADASI
+698 DEAVTTDAST

-723 AEKGLE
+723 VEKGLE
-729 FFAKINNAL
+729 LFGKINNAL

-744 YGLIAANNFAL
+744 YGLMAANNFAL
-755 DGSTLNNTD
+755 DGSTLNGTA

-777 TRSLWLGMRYK
+777 TRSLLVGLRYK

>member
-1 MFIQKSLQKHMFC
+1 
-14 WLLASTMAL
+14 MATH
-23 QAHAQNAPDAAN
+23 AYAQNASDPAN
-35 SLKEVQVVNTSPLPG
+35 TLKEVQVVNTSPLPG
-50 IGIEKNKLPYDVQ
+50 IGIEKSKLPYDVQ
-63 TFNSATLRQGNSLN
+63 TFNSVTLRQGNSLN

-217 AEQGWRDESAGSL
+217 SEQGWRDESAGNL

-241 SDSNWDV
+241 NDSNWDV
-248 SFLSGSS
+248 SFLSGNS

-268 AGLDETSSSGVDG
+268 GGVADPNSAGVAG

-307 VQRVLDANT
+307 VQRMLDANT
-316 ELSATAYVR
+316 ELAATAYVR
-325 RSTQNRIG
+325 RSTQNRLA
-333 GDVECEDDGEDGCD
+333 GDVECANATGGTATDCNDFETPLYEIDGL
-347 SFDDGTEDEIE
+347 
-358 GEIRRSATSQ
+358 IRRSATSQ
-368 TSYGLA
+368 TSYGVATNL
-374 ANVTK
+374 TK

-394 SKSSYSSTE
+394 SKSTYSATE
-403 QGCTLDATTRNV
+403 QECTLNATTRNI
-415 STTDCSAAA
+415 STSDCSAAA
-424 DNTAAVTGNTTSV
+424 YDTAAVTGNTTAV

-464 SNTLTDYYDT
+464 SNTLTDYYDANN
-474 DVADDWGTGVVAA
+474 VWQAGVVAA
-487 KETFTYKKF
+487 KEKFTYKKF
-496 NPSLGLTHKLNDSLT
+496 NPSLGLTHKLNDSMT
-511 VFGNMGQ
+511 FFGNVGQ

-530 ADSSNPCQLPTG
+530 ADSANPCQLPTG
-542 LQADPFLEQVVSRT
+542 LQADPFLKQVVSQT
-556 IEVGIRW
+556 IEVGMRW
-563 KNERNYALAASAYST
+563 KNERNYSLAVSAYTT
-578 NNKNDILFVPSSTAG
+578 NNKNDILFKPSTTAG
-593 MGYFDNFSKTR
+593 MGYFENFSKTR
-604 YQGVDLNASKSWG
+604 YQGVDLSASKSWG
-617 AWSLR
+617 VWSLR

-630 TYQDNMSL
+630 TYQDTASL

-667 RMNDQLRLGA
+667 QASEKLSLGA
-677 STISTSKL
+677 STVTTSRR

-693 LVGID
+693 LIGLDNETV
-698 DDAAPASADASI
+698 AADAST

-755 DGSTLNNTD
+755 DGSTLNGTS

-777 TRSLWLGMRYK
+777 SRSLWLGMRYK

>member
-1 MFIQKSLQKHMFC
+1 MSVKN
-14 WLLASTMAL
+14 LLSFPFVLTAL
-23 QAHAQNAPDAAN
+23 AGSFAVNALAQSGSESSN
-35 SLKEVQVVNTSPLPG
+35 SLKEVQIINTSPLPG
-50 IGIEKNKLPYDVQ
+50 IGIEKAKLPYDVQ
-63 TFNSATLRQGNSLN
+63 TFNSATLREGNSLN
-77 LSEYMTENLNGV
+77 LSEFMTENLNGV

-104 YRGLRASATLGA
+104 YRGFRASATLGA

-131 PFGDVVNWDMF
+131 AFGDVVNWDMF

-202 KSEDGWHRFIAGSAF
+202 KSADGWHRFIAGSVF
-217 AEQGWRDESAGSL
+217 REQGWRDESAGSL

-241 SDSNWDV
+241 NDNNWDV

-268 AGLDETSSSGVDG
+268 GGLENPTAPGVAG

-307 VQRVLDANT
+307 FQRVLDANT

-325 RSTQNRIG
+325 RSKQNRLG
-333 GDVECEDDGEDGCD
+333 GDVECDNTGATAACD
-347 SFDDGTEDEIE
+347 EFVVDDEID
-358 GEIRRSATSQ
+358 GLIRRSTTSQ

-374 ANVTK
+374 TNLTK
-379 IWDAHQVTAGAALDK
+379 VLDTHQLTVGAALDK
-394 SKSSYSSTE
+394 SKSIYSATE
-403 QGCTLDATTRNV
+403 QSCALDAITRNI
-415 STTDCSAAA
+415 STSNCTAAA
-424 DNTAAVTGNTTSV
+424 DTTAGVTGNSTAL
-437 GIYLADTLTL
+437 GLYLADTFTL
-447 SPATH
+447 SPITH
-452 VTFAGRY
+452 VTLAGRY

-464 SNTLTDYYDT
+464 SNTLTDYFDANN
-474 DVADDWGTGVVAA
+474 VLQTGVVAA
-487 KETFTYKKF
+487 KETFTFKKF
-496 NPSLGLTHKLNDSLT
+496 NPSLGLTHKLNDGLT

-530 ADSSNPCQLPTG
+530 ADKNNPCQLPTG
-542 LQADPFLEQVVSRT
+542 LQADPELKQVVSQT
-556 IEVGIRW
+556 IEVGMRW
-563 KNERNYALAASAYST
+563 KNERDYALAVSGYST
-578 NNKNDILFVPSSTAG
+578 NNKNDILFTPSTTPG
-593 MGYFDNFSKTR
+593 MGYFANFSKTR
-604 YQGVDLNASKSWG
+604 YQGLDLSASKSWG
-617 AWSLR
+617 LWSLR

-630 TYQDNMSL
+630 TYQDTATL
-638 MSGDRTMSITPGTRM
+638 MSANRSMSIKPGTRI

-667 RMNDQLRLGA
+667 QANERLSLGA
-677 STISTSKL
+677 STVSTSKR

-693 LVGID
+693 LVGLD
-698 DDAAPASADASI
+698 NETVAADAST

-729 FFAKINNAL
+729 FFGKINNAL

-755 DGSTLNNTD
+755 DGSSLNGTA
-764 GEQTVAKFVAPGA
+764 GEQTIAKFVAPGA
-777 TRSLWLGMRYK
+777 TRSLWVGMRYK

>member
-1 MFIQKSLQKHMFC
+1 MLTYKKFKLHFFCITLGCSLLSPVHGQESP
-14 WLLASTMAL
+14 ASSNTL
-23 QAHAQNAPDAAN
+23 Q
-35 SLKEVQVVNTSPLPG
+35 EVQVINTSPLPG

-63 TFNSATLRQGNSLN
+63 TFNSSTLRQGNSLN

-104 YRGLRASATLGA
+104 YRGSRASATLGA

-202 KSEDGWHRFIAGSAF
+202 KSGDGWHRFIAGSAF
-217 AEQGWRDESAGSL
+217 SEQGWRDESAGSL

-241 SDSNWDV
+241 NDSNWDL
-248 SFLSGSS
+248 SFLSGNS

-268 AGLDETSSSGVDG
+268 AELDDPTASGVAG
-281 LYERNRKAVYSYPDE
+281 LYERNRNAVYSYPDE

-307 VQRVLDANT
+307 FQRVLDANT

-325 RSTQNRIG
+325 RSKQNRLG
-333 GDVECEDDGEDGCD
+333 GDVECDADADGECSSAELLSGA
-347 SFDDGTEDEIE
+347 DEIA
-358 GEIRRSATSQ
+358 GEIRRSTTSQ
-368 TSYGLA
+368 TSYGVA
-374 ANVTK
+374 TNITK
-379 IWDAHQVTAGAALDK
+379 ILDAHQVTAGAALDK
-394 SKSSYSSTE
+394 SKSSYSATE
-403 QGCTLDATTRNV
+403 QECTLNATTRNV

-424 DNTAAVTGNTTSV
+424 DDTAAVTGNTTSV

-464 SNTLTDYYDT
+464 SNTLTDYYDASN
-474 DVADDWGTGVVAA
+474 VLQTGVVAA

-556 IEVGIRW
+556 IEVGMRW

-578 NNKNDILFVPSSTAG
+578 NNKNDILFTPVSAG
-593 MGYFDNFSKTR
+593 LGYFDNFSKTR
-604 YQGVDLNASKSWG
+604 YHGVDLNASKSWG

-630 TYQDNMSL
+630 TYQDTMSL
-638 MSGDRTMSITPGTRM
+638 MSGDRTMSITSGTRM

-667 RMNDQLRLGA
+667 RVNDKLSLGA

-693 LVGID
+693 LVGLD
-698 DDAAPASADASI
+698 DETVAVDAST

-718 SATYK
+718 SASYK

-729 FFAKINNAL
+729 FYGKINNAL

-744 YGLIAANNFAL
+744 YGLIAANSFAL
-755 DGSTLNNTD
+755 DGSTLNGTS
-764 GEQTVAKFVAPGA
+764 GEQTIAKFVAPGA
-777 TRSLWLGMRYK
+777 TRSLLLGMRYK

>member
-1 MFIQKSLQKHMFC
+1 MSIQKSLKKPCF
-14 WLLASTMAL
+14 LLALASTFAI
-23 QAHAQNAPDAAN
+23 QAHAQNAPEAAN

-104 YRGLRASATLGA
+104 YRGFRASATLGA
-116 SQGLSVYLDGVRVNE
+116 AQGLSVYLDGVRVNE
-131 PFGDVVNWDMF
+131 AFGDVVNWDMF
-142 PEAAF
+142 PEVAF

-202 KSEDGWHRFIAGSAF
+202 KSDDGWHRFIAGSAF
-217 AEQGWRDESAGSL
+217 SEQGWRDESAGNL

-241 SDSNWDV
+241 NDSNWDV
-248 SFLSGSS
+248 SFLSGNS

-268 AGLDETSSSGVDG
+268 AGLDEPTASGVDG

-296 TKNTT
+296 TKNNT

-333 GDVECEDDGEDGCD
+333 GDVECDEGTTAGCD
-347 SFDDGTEDEIE
+347 DFDTDTTNVIDGL
-358 GEIRRSATSQ
+358 IRRAETSQ
-368 TSYGLA
+368 TSFGVSTNL
-374 ANVTK
+374 TK
-379 IWDAHQVTAGAALDK
+379 IMDAHQVTAGAALDK
-394 SKSSYSSTE
+394 SKSSYSATE
-403 QGCTLDATTRNV
+403 QECTLNATTRNV

-424 DNTAAVTGNTTSV
+424 YDTAAVTGNTTSV

-474 DVADDWGTGVVAA
+474 DLNDDWGTGVVAA

-518 SNRVPTVIELGC
+518 SNRVPTVMELGC
-530 ADSSNPCQLPTG
+530 ADSTNPCQLPTG

-556 IEVGIRW
+556 IEVGMRW

-578 NNKNDILFVPSSTAG
+578 NNKNDILFTPVSAG
-593 MGYFDNFSKTR
+593 LGYFDNFSKTR

-630 TYQDNMSL
+630 TYQDTMSL

-667 RMNDQLRLGA
+667 QASEKLSLGA
-677 STISTSKL
+677 TTVSTSRL

-693 LVGID
+693 LIGLD
-698 DDAAPASADASI
+698 DETVAADAST

-729 FFAKINNAL
+729 FYGKINNAL

-744 YGLIAANNFAL
+744 YGLMAANNFAL
-755 DGSTLNNTD
+755 DGSTLNGTD
-764 GEQTVAKFVAPGA
+764 GEQTIAKFVAPGA
-777 TRSLWLGMRYK
+777 SRSLWLGMRYK

>member
-23 QAHAQNAPDAAN
+23 QAHAQNAPEAAN

-202 KSEDGWHRFIAGSAF
+202 KSGDGWHRFIAGSAF
-217 AEQGWRDESAGSL
+217 SEQGWRDESAGSL
-230 QNLFVKVGRTQ
+230 QNLFFKVGRTQ
-241 SDSNWDV
+241 NDSNWDL
-248 SFLSGSS
+248 SFLSGNS

-268 AGLDETSSSGVDG
+268 AELDDPTASGVAG
-281 LYERNRKAVYSYPDE
+281 LYERNRNAVYSYPDE

-307 VQRVLDANT
+307 FQRVLDANT

-325 RSTQNRIG
+325 RSKQNRLG
-333 GDVECEDDGEDGCD
+333 GDVECDADADGECSSAELLSGA
-347 SFDDGTEDEIE
+347 DEIA
-358 GEIRRSATSQ
+358 GEIRRSTTSQ
-368 TSYGLA
+368 TSYGVA
-374 ANVTK
+374 TNITK
-379 IWDAHQVTAGAALDK
+379 ILDAHQVTAGAALDK
-394 SKSSYSSTE
+394 SKSTYSATE
-403 QGCTLDATTRNV
+403 QGCTLNTTTRNV
-415 STTDCSAAA
+415 STSDCSAAA
-424 DNTAAVTGNTTSV
+424 VDTAAVTGNTTAV
-437 GIYLADTLTL
+437 GIYLADTYTL
-447 SPATH
+447 ATATH

-464 SNTLTDYYDT
+464 SNTLTDYYNALN
-474 DVADDWGTGVVAA
+474 VWQSGVVSA
-487 KETFTYKKF
+487 KETFTFKKF
-496 NPSLGLTHKLNDSLT
+496 NPSLGLTHKLNDSMT
-511 VFGNMGQ
+511 FFGNVGQ

-530 ADSSNPCQLPTG
+530 ADSANPCQLPTG
-542 LQADPFLEQVVSRT
+542 LQADPFLEQVVSQT
-556 IEVGIRW
+556 IEVGMRW
-563 KNERNYALAASAYST
+563 RNERSYALAVSAYTT
-578 NNKNDILFVPSSTAG
+578 NNKNDILFTPSATAG

-604 YQGVDLNASKSWG
+604 YQGVDVSASKSWG
-617 AWSLR
+617 VWSLR

-630 TYQDNMSL
+630 TYQDKASL

-653 AGLPMNTLKLHLDW
+653 AGLPMNTLKLHLAW
-667 RMNDQLRLGA
+667 QASEKLSLGA
-677 STISTSKL
+677 STVSTSKL

-693 LVGID
+693 LVGLESGTSV
-698 DDAAPASADASI
+698 SADAST

-729 FFAKINNAL
+729 FFGKINNAL

-744 YGLIAANNFAL
+744 YGLMAANNFAL
-755 DGSTLNNTD
+755 DGSTLNGTS
-764 GEQTVAKFVAPGA
+764 GEPTIAKFVAPGA
-777 TRSLWLGMRYK
+777 TRSLLLGMRYK

>member
-1 MFIQKSLQKHMFC
+1 MSIQTSLKKTCF
-14 WLLASTMAL
+14 LLALASNLAI
-23 QAHAQNAPDAAN
+23 QAHAQNAPEATN

-50 IGIEKNKLPYDVQ
+50 MGIEKSKLPYDVQ
-63 TFNSATLRQGNSLN
+63 TFNSATMRQGNSLN
-77 LSEYMTENLNGV
+77 LSEYITENLNGV

-104 YRGLRASATLGA
+104 YRGFRASATLGA
-116 SQGLSVYLDGVRVNE
+116 AQGLSVYLDGVRVNE

-142 PEAAF
+142 PEIAF
-147 DNVTLVPGS
+147 ENVTLVPGS

-178 TQGNELGLS
+178 TQGNELGMS

-217 AEQGWRDESAGSL
+217 SEQGWRDESAGNL

-241 SDSNWDV
+241 NDSNWDV
-248 SFLSGSS
+248 SFLSGNS

-268 AGLDETSSSGVDG
+268 GGVADPNSAGVAG

-307 VQRVLDANT
+307 VQRMLDANT
-316 ELSATAYVR
+316 ELAATAYVR
-325 RSTQNRIG
+325 RSTQNRLA
-333 GDVECEDDGEDGCD
+333 GDVECANATGGTATDCNDFETPLYEIDGL
-347 SFDDGTEDEIE
+347 
-358 GEIRRSATSQ
+358 IRRSATSQ
-368 TSYGLA
+368 TSYGVATNL
-374 ANVTK
+374 TK

-394 SKSSYSSTE
+394 SKSTYSATE
-403 QGCTLDATTRNV
+403 QECTLNATTRNI
-415 STTDCSAAA
+415 STSDCSAAA
-424 DNTAAVTGNTTSV
+424 YDTAAVTGNTTAV

-464 SNTLTDYYDT
+464 SNTLTDYYDANN
-474 DVADDWGTGVVAA
+474 VWQAGVVAA

-496 NPSLGLTHKLNDSLT
+496 NPSLGLTHKLNDSMT
-511 VFGNMGQ
+511 FFGNVGQ

-530 ADSSNPCQLPTG
+530 ADSANPCQLPTG
-542 LQADPFLEQVVSRT
+542 LQADPFLKQVVSQT
-556 IEVGIRW
+556 IEVGMRW
-563 KNERNYALAASAYST
+563 KNERNYSLAVSAYTT
-578 NNKNDILFVPSSTAG
+578 NNKNDILFKPSTTAG
-593 MGYFDNFSKTR
+593 MGYFENFSKTR
-604 YQGVDLNASKSWG
+604 YQGVDLSASKSWG
-617 AWSLR
+617 VWSLR

-630 TYQDNMSL
+630 TYQDTASL

-667 RMNDQLRLGA
+667 QASEKLSLGA
-677 STISTSKL
+677 STVTTSRR

-693 LVGID
+693 LIGLDNETV
-698 DDAAPASADASI
+698 AADAST

-755 DGSTLNNTD
+755 DGSTLNGTS

-777 TRSLWLGMRYK
+777 SRSLWLGMRYK

>member
-1 MFIQKSLQKHMFC
+1 MLIKNLFKFSPVMV
-14 WLLASTMAL
+14 AMACGFAL
-23 QAHAQNAPDAAN
+23 HAQAQNAPEAGN

-50 IGIEKNKLPYDVQ
+50 IGIEKNKLPYEVQ

-77 LSEYMTENLNGV
+77 LSEFMTENLNGV

-104 YRGLRASATLGA
+104 YRGFRASATLGA

-131 PFGDVVNWDMF
+131 AFGDVVNWDMF

-202 KSEDGWHRFIAGSAF
+202 KSADGWHRFIAGTAF
-217 AEQGWRDESAGSL
+217 AEKGWRDESAGSL

-241 SDSNWDV
+241 NDNNWDM
-248 SFLSGSS
+248 SFLSGGS

-268 AGLDETSSSGVDG
+268 DGVEDPKAAGVAG

-307 VQRVLDANT
+307 FQRVLDANT

-325 RSTQNRIG
+325 RSKQNRLG
-333 GDVECEDDGEDGCD
+333 GDVECDDTTGDGCD
-347 SFDDGTEDEIE
+347 DFLTPDDTIE
-358 GEIRRSATSQ
+358 GLIRRSATSQ
-368 TSYGLA
+368 TSYGVATNL
-374 ANVTK
+374 TK

-394 SKSSYSSTE
+394 SKSSYSATE
-403 QGCTLDATTRNV
+403 EEECPLNTDTREV
-415 STTDCSAAA
+415 STSGCSAAQT
-424 DNTAAVTGNTTSV
+424 TAGVVGNSTAL
-437 GIYLADTLTL
+437 GLYLSDTLTL

-452 VTFAGRY
+452 VTIAGRY
-459 NRSTV
+459 NRSSV
-464 SNTLTDYYDT
+464 SNTLTDYFDANN
-474 DVADDWGTGVVAA
+474 DLQAGVVAA
-487 KETFTYKKF
+487 KESFTFKKF
-496 NPSLGLTHKLNDSLT
+496 NPSLGLTHKLNDGLT
-511 VFGNMGQ
+511 VFGNLGQ

-530 ADSSNPCQLPTG
+530 ADKNNPCQLPTG
-542 LQADPFLEQVVSRT
+542 LQADPELKQVVSQT
-556 IEVGIRW
+556 IEVGMRW
-563 KNERNYALAASAYST
+563 RNERNYALAVSAYST
-578 NNKNDILFVPSSTAG
+578 NNKNDILFTPSATAG
-593 MGYFDNFSKTR
+593 MGYFANFSKTR
-604 YQGVDLNASKSWG
+604 YQGLDLSASKSWG
-617 AWSLR
+617 VWSLR

-630 TYQDNMSL
+630 TYQDTAPL
-638 MSGDRTMSITPGTRM
+638 MSGDRSMSIKPGTRM

-667 RMNDQLRLGA
+667 QASEKLFLGA
-677 STISTSKL
+677 STVSTSRL

-693 LVGID
+693 LVGLD
-698 DDAAPASADASI
+698 DETVATDAST

-729 FFAKINNAL
+729 YFGKINNAL

-744 YGLIAANNFAL
+744 YGLMAANNFAL
-755 DGSTLNNTD
+755 DGSSLNGTA

-777 TRSLWLGMRYK
+777 TRSLWVGLRYK

>member
-1 MFIQKSLQKHMFC
+1 MLISKSLQNPMFC
-14 WLLASTMAL
+14 LVLTGSLAIQT
-23 QAHAQNAPDAAN
+23 HAQNAPEAAN

-50 IGIEKNKLPYDVQ
+50 MGIEKNKLPYEVQ

-77 LSEYMTENLNGV
+77 LNEYMSDNLNGV

-104 YRGLRASATLGA
+104 YRGFRASATLGA
-116 SQGLSVYLDGVRVNE
+116 AQGLSVYLDGVRVNE
-131 PFGDVVNWDMF
+131 AFGDVVNWDMF
-142 PEAAF
+142 PEVAF

-187 LGSFGRTKIDLTHGS
+187 LGSFGRTKINLTHGS

-217 AEQGWRDESAGSL
+217 SEQGWRDESAGSL

-241 SDSNWDV
+241 NDNNWDV

-255 KLMGNGLTPSTNY
+255 KLMGNGLTPSTSY
-268 AGLDETSSSGVDG
+268 GGLENPTAPGLAG

-296 TKNTT
+296 SKNTT

-325 RSTQNRIG
+325 KSKQNRLG
-333 GDVECEDDGEDGCD
+333 GDVECDDNGTAGCD
-347 SFDDGTEDEIE
+347 HFNTGVPADDDVIDGL
-358 GEIRRSATSQ
+358 IRRSATSQ
-368 TSYGLA
+368 TSYGVATNL
-374 ANVTK
+374 TK
-379 IWDAHQVTAGAALDK
+379 IWDAHQLTVGAALDK
-394 SKSSYSSTE
+394 SKSSYTATEEQCPLNTDTREVSTS
-403 QGCTLDATTRNV
+403 GCTAAKTTAGV
-415 STTDCSAAA
+415 
-424 DNTAAVTGNTTSV
+424 VGNTTAL

-474 DVADDWGTGVVAA
+474 DVANDYGTGVVAA

-496 NPSLGLTHKLNDSLT
+496 NPSLGLTHKLNDSMT
-511 VFGNMGQ
+511 FFGNVGQ

-530 ADSSNPCQLPTG
+530 ADSANPCQLPTG

-556 IEVGIRW
+556 IEVGMRW
-563 KNERNYALAASAYST
+563 KNERNYALSVSAYTT
-578 NNKNDILFVPSSTAG
+578 NNKNDILFVPSTTPG

-604 YQGVDLNASKSWG
+604 HQGVDLSASKSWG
-617 AWSLR
+617 PWSLR

-630 TYQDNMSL
+630 TYQDTASL
-638 MSGDRTMSITPGTRM
+638 MSGDRTISITPGTRM

-667 RMNDQLRLGA
+667 QASEKLSLGA
-677 STISTSKL
+677 STVSTSRL

-693 LVGID
+693 LVGLD
-698 DDAAPASADASI
+698 NEAVVTDASI

-723 AEKGLE
+723 MEKGLE
-729 FFAKINNAL
+729 FFGKINNAL

-755 DGSTLNNTD
+755 DGSSLNNTS
-764 GEQTVAKFVAPGA
+764 GERTVAKFVAPGA

>member
-1 MFIQKSLQKHMFC
+1 MFYLAM
-14 WLLASTMAL
+14 ASTMAL
-23 QAHAQNAPDAAN
+23 HTHAQNAPEAVN

-50 IGIEKNKLPYDVQ
+50 IGIEKNKLPYEVQ
-63 TFNSATLRQGNSLN
+63 TFDSATLRQGNSLN
-77 LSEYMTENLNGV
+77 LSEYLTENLNGV

-104 YRGLRASATLGA
+104 YRGFRASATLGA
-116 SQGLSVYLDGVRVNE
+116 AQGLSVYLDGVRVNE
-131 PFGDVVNWDMF
+131 AFGDVVNWDMF
-142 PEAAF
+142 PEVAF

-178 TQGNELGLS
+178 TQGNELGVS
-187 LGSFGRTKIDLTHGS
+187 FGSFGRTKIDLTHGS
-202 KSEDGWHRFIAGSAF
+202 KSADGWHRFIAGSAF
-217 AEQGWRDESAGSL
+217 NEQGWRDESAGSL

-248 SFLSGSS
+248 SFLSGNS

-333 GDVECEDDGEDGCD
+333 GDVECEDDGENGCD

-474 DVADDWGTGVVAA
+474 NNEDDWGTGVVAA

-496 NPSLGLTHKLNDSLT
+496 NPSLGLTHKLNDSMT
-511 VFGNMGQ
+511 FFGNVGQ
-518 SNRVPTVIELGC
+518 SNRVPTVMELGC
-530 ADSSNPCQLPTG
+530 ADSTNPCQLPTG

-556 IEVGIRW
+556 IEVGMRW
-563 KNERNYALAASAYST
+563 KNERNYALAVSAYST
-578 NNKNDILFVPSSTAG
+578 NNKNDILFTPVSAG
-593 MGYFDNFSKTR
+593 LGYFDNFSKTR

-630 TYQDNMSL
+630 TYQDTMSL
-638 MSGDRTMSITPGTRM
+638 MSGDRTMSITSGTRM

-777 TRSLWLGMRYK
+777 SRSLWLGMRYK

>member
-1 MFIQKSLQKHMFC
+1 MFINKSLQKPMFC
-14 WLLASTMAL
+14 LLLASTLAI
-23 QAHAQNAPDAAN
+23 QAHAQNAPEAAN

-50 IGIEKNKLPYDVQ
+50 IGIEKSKLPYDVQ

-104 YRGLRASATLGA
+104 YRGFRASATLGA
-116 SQGLSVYLDGVRVNE
+116 AQGLSVYLDGVRVNE
-131 PFGDVVNWDMF
+131 AFGDVVNWDMF
-142 PEAAF
+142 PEVAF

-217 AEQGWRDESAGSL
+217 SEQGWRDESAGSL
-230 QNLFVKVGRTQ
+230 QNLFVKLGRTQ
-241 SDSNWDV
+241 NDSNWDV
-248 SFLSGSS
+248 SFLSGNS

-268 AGLDETSSSGVDG
+268 AGLDETTASGVDG

-307 VQRVLDANT
+307 FQRVLDANT
-316 ELSATAYVR
+316 ELSATAYIR

-333 GDVECEDDGEDGCD
+333 GDVECDDGDGQGCD
-347 SFDDGTEDEIE
+347 TFDGVVDDTIDGL
-358 GEIRRSATSQ
+358 IRRSATSQ
-368 TSYGLA
+368 TSYGVATNL
-374 ANVTK
+374 TK

-394 SKSSYSSTE
+394 SKSTYSATE
-403 QGCTLDATTRNV
+403 QECTLNATTRNI
-415 STTDCSAAA
+415 STSDCSAAA
-424 DNTAAVTGNTTSV
+424 YDTAAVTGNTTAL
-437 GIYLADTLTL
+437 GIYLADTFTL

-474 DVADDWGTGVVAA
+474 NNADDWGTGVVAA

-496 NPSLGLTHKLNDSLT
+496 NPSLGLTHKLNDSMT
-511 VFGNMGQ
+511 FFGNVGQ

-530 ADSSNPCQLPTG
+530 ADSANPCQLPTG
-542 LQADPFLEQVVSRT
+542 LQADPFLEQVVSQT
-556 IEVGIRW
+556 IEVGMRW
-563 KNERNYALAASAYST
+563 KNERNYALAVSAYTT
-578 NNKNDILFVPSSTAG
+578 NNKNDILFTPVSAG
-593 MGYFDNFSKTR
+593 LGYFDNFSKTR
-604 YQGVDLNASKSWG
+604 YQGVDLSASKSWG
-617 AWSLR
+617 VWSLR

-630 TYQDNMSL
+630 TYQDTASL

-667 RMNDQLRLGA
+667 RANEKLSLGA
-677 STISTSKL
+677 STVSTSRL

-698 DDAAPASADASI
+698 DDASPASADAST

-729 FFAKINNAL
+729 FYGKINNAL

-755 DGSTLNNTD
+755 DGSTLNGTS

-777 TRSLWLGMRYK
+777 TRSLLLGMRYK

>member
-1 MFIQKSLQKHMFC
+1 MFSPKSPLRPLFFMA
-14 WLLASTMAL
+14 LASGTAL
-23 QAHAQNAPDAAN
+23 HVHSQGADESVNT
-35 SLKEVQVVNTSPLPG
+35 LKEVQVINTSPLPG

-63 TFNSATLRQGNSLN
+63 TFNGNTLRESHSLN
-77 LSEYMTENLNGV
+77 LSEYMTDNLNGV

-104 YRGLRASATLGA
+104 YRGFRASATLGA
-116 SQGLSVYLDGVRVNE
+116 AQGLSVYLDGVRINE
-131 PFGDVVNWDMF
+131 AFGDVVNWDMF
-142 PEAAF
+142 PEVAF

-217 AEQGWRDESAGSL
+217 TEQGWRDESAGNL

-241 SDSNWDV
+241 NDSNWDV
-248 SFLSGSS
+248 SFLSGNS

-268 AGLDETSSSGVDG
+268 AGLDEPTASGVDG

-316 ELSATAYVR
+316 ELAATAYVR
-325 RSTQNRIG
+325 RSTQNRLG
-333 GDVECEDDGEDGCD
+333 GDVECDDGDGLGCD
-347 SFDDGTEDEIE
+347 DFLTPDDTIDGL
-358 GEIRRSATSQ
+358 IRRSATSQ

-374 ANVTK
+374 TNLTK
-379 IWDAHQVTAGAALDK
+379 IWDAHQVTVGAALDK
-394 SKSSYSSTE
+394 TKSTYSATE
-403 QGCTLDATTRNV
+403 QECTLDATTRNI
-415 STTDCSAAA
+415 STSDCSAAA
-424 DNTAAVTGNTTSV
+424 YDTAAVTGNTTAL

-474 DVADDWGTGVVAA
+474 DVANGYGTGVVAA

-496 NPSLGLTHKLNDSLT
+496 NPSLGLTHKLNDSMT
-511 VFGNMGQ
+511 FFGNVGQ

-530 ADSSNPCQLPTG
+530 ADSANPCQLPTG
-542 LQADPFLEQVVSRT
+542 LQADPFLEQVVSQT
-556 IEVGIRW
+556 IEVGMRW
-563 KNERNYALAASAYST
+563 RNERNYALAVSAYTT
-578 NNKNDILFVPSSTAG
+578 NNKNDILFVPSATAG

-604 YQGVDLNASKSWG
+604 YQGVDLSASKSWG
-617 AWSLR
+617 PWSLR

-630 TYQDNMSL
+630 TYQDTASL
-638 MSGDRTMSITPGTRM
+638 MSGDRTMSITPGTRL
-653 AGLPMNTLKLHLDW
+653 AGLPMNTLKMHLDW
-667 RMNDQLRLGA
+667 QASEKLSLGA
-677 STISTSKL
+677 STVSTSKR

-693 LVGID
+693 LIGLD
-698 DDAAPASADASI
+698 DETVAADAST

-723 AEKGLE
+723 VEKGLE
-729 FFAKINNAL
+729 FYGKINNAL

-755 DGSTLNNTD
+755 DGSSLNGTD
-764 GEQTVAKFVAPGA
+764 GEQTIAKFVAPGA